1 MVRSTGSTPDFSN
14 PNVFAELETGFPSA
28 TPGPDW
34 FFDEVIVDEG
44 QDFEPRWVEPL
55 FRLARPGT
63 RLWWLEDP
71 MQNLYGRAPVPL
83 PGWTVLHADNNYRSP
98 RDILDHLNRLLTL
111 DRPIAAGS
119 ALTGYEVEIHPYADT
134 AGLVTQTRHALD
146 QAIAAGFRKDL
157 VAVVSFRGREGS
169 ALGAFDQLG
178 GHRLRRFTGGYDAFG
193 SPVYSEGEVLLDSVY
208 RFKGRSAPCVIL
220 TEIDFER
227 LGEIEMRKI
236 FVGATR
242 ATMKLFLVMSEGAA
256 GVMLDRFGTR

>member
-1 MVRSTGSTPDFSN
+1 MPDFSK
-14 PNVFAELETGFPSA
+14 PGIFAELEAGFAAA
-28 TPGPDW
+28 TPNADW
-34 FFDEVIVDEG
+34 TFDEVIVDEG

-55 FRLARPGT
+55 FRLACAGA

-71 MQNLYGRAPVPL
+71 MQNLYGRAPVPI
-83 PGWTVLHADNNYRSP
+83 PGWTILHADTNYRSP

-119 ALTGYEVEIHPYADT
+119 ALAGSEVEILTYADT
-134 AGLVTQTRHALD
+134 AGLVAQTRLALD
-146 QAIAAGFRKDL
+146 QAIAVAFRKDMI
-157 VAVVSFRGREGS
+157 AVVSFRGREGS

-178 GHRLRRFTGGYDAFG
+178 GHRLRRFTGGYDALG

-220 TEIDFER
+220 TEIDFEA
-227 LGEIEMRKI
+227 LGEIEMRKV